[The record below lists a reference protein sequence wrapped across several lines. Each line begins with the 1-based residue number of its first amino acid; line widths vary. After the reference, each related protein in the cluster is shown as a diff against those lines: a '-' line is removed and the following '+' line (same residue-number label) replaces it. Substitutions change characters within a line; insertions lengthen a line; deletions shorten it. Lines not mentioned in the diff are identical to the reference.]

1 MNSVLTFLQ
10 SRKLGLTLVMQM
22 SYLCANYNSTRN
34 QVDEEPLCGC
44 ATPKII
50 IYLFICP
57 KGFEFCIVPRASRGE
72 GVGPHFKKK
81 MKKQKLIT
89 NDFDSFEF

>member
-1 MNSVLTFLQ
+1 MNSVVTFLH
-10 SRKLGLTLVMQM
+10 SWKLGLTLVMQM

-50 IYLFICP
+50 IYLFIYLS
-57 KGFEFCIVPRASRGE
+57 ER
-72 GVGPHFKKK
+72 
-81 MKKQKLIT
+81 L
-89 NDFDSFEF
+89 

>member
-1 MNSVLTFLQ
+1 MTFLH

-34 QVDEEPLCGC
+34 LVDEEPLCGC

-50 IYLFICP
+50 IYLFIYLFAR
-57 KGFEFCIVPRASRGE
+57 KALNFAVYLEHQEARELARTLR
-72 GVGPHFKKK
+72 KR
-81 MKKQKLIT
+81 
-89 NDFDSFEF
+89 

>member
-1 MNSVLTFLQ
+1 MNSVVTFWH
-10 SRKLGLTLVMQM
+10 SRKLGLTLVMPM

-34 QVDEEPLCGC
+34 LVDEEPLCGC

-57 KGFEFCIVPRASRGE
+57 KALNFAVYLEHQEARELARTLR
-72 GVGPHFKKK
+72 KR
-81 MKKQKLIT
+81 
-89 NDFDSFEF
+89 

>member
-1 MNSVLTFLQ
+1 MKSAKKNAICCKLFWYKVFVHCKLKLLNFLMNSVMTFLH

-34 QVDEEPLCGC
+34 LVDEEPLCGC

-50 IYLFICP
+50 IYLFIYLP
-57 KGFEFCIVPRASRGE
+57 ER
-72 GVGPHFKKK
+72 
-81 MKKQKLIT
+81 L
-89 NDFDSFEF
+89 